1 MKKLNATTKGFITGI
16 LMILTSLG
24 IFQAMGNFENNL
36 QYIVYLMYIG
46 GILWTLLD
54 YKKRGSGPFTFKNYF
69 SQGFK
74 CFIVITLLM
83 VIFTWAFMEFNPS
96 LEDEMAKNYRAE
108 LITQANYTAS
118 EIDSMVL
125 KAQKYFVPMLTSMAI
140 FGYLVIG
147 AMVTA
152 IASLMISRQK

>member
-16 LMILTSLG
+16 VMILTSLG
-24 IFQAMGNFENNL
+24 IFQVMGNFENNL

-54 YKKRGSGPFTFKNYF
+54 YKKRGGGPFTFKNYF

-83 VIFTWAFMEFNPS
+83 VVFTWVFMEMNPS
-96 LEDEMAKNYRAE
+96 LEEEMGKNYRAD
-108 LITQANYTAS
+108 LVLKGNYTAS